1 MTDKLLK
8 AAAKGDRAKQTLDD
22 PRFNEA
28 VEALKAEYYSAW
40 LSSPADD
47 VAGRE
52 RLRIAAVT
60 VDKIKAHLIAMMND
74 GKMARIKIDEL
85 NRKAA

>member
-1 MTDKLLK
+1 MSDKLFR
-8 AAAKGDRAKQTLDD
+8 AASKGDRAKQTLDD

-40 LSSPADD
+40 LTSTADD
-47 VAGRE
+47 VDGRE

-60 VDKIKAHLIAMMND
+60 VEKIKSHLIAMMND
-74 GKMARIKIDEL
+74 GKLARAQIEQL
-85 NRKAA
+85 RKAA

>member
-1 MTDKLLK
+1 MSDKLFK
-8 AAAKGDRAKQTLDD
+8 AATKGDRAKQALDD

-47 VAGRE
+47 VDGRE

-74 GKMARIKIDEL
+74 GKIARVQIEQL
-85 NRKAA
+85 RKAA